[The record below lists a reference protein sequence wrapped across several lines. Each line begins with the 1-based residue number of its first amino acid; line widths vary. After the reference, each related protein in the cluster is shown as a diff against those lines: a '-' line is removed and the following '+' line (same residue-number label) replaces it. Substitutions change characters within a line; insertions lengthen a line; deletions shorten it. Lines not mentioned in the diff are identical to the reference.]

1 LYRAPWLHT
10 TSTDAL
16 LRFFGLSAA
25 RGIQF
30 VYGGQRKGPSCKQN
44 SPSQKLSLKS
54 ANITSQLLSQR
65 LQQVQQQRRLQQE
78 QQRLQQEQ
86 QRLQQEQQ
94 RQRLLQQRQQLQQE
108 LLWLLQLLLWLLLQ
122 HLSKQPNRAKRQE
135 REIQQFSS
143 YGKPPSKT
151 YENLTG
157 TPQRMQ

>member
-1 LYRAPWLHT
+1 
-10 TSTDAL
+10 
-16 LRFFGLSAA
+16 LRCFGWSAA
-25 RGIQF
+25 LGIQF

-44 SPSQKLSLKS
+44 SPYQKLSLKS

-65 LQQVQQQRRLQQE
+65 LQQVQQQ
-78 QQRLQQEQ
+78 QRLQQEQ

-94 RQRLLQQRQQLQQE
+94 RQQQEQLLQQRQQLQQE

>member
-1 LYRAPWLHT
+1 LGYFAW
-10 TSTDAL
+10 
-16 LRFFGLSAA
+16 SAA
-25 RGIQF
+25 RGIQCVF
-30 VYGGQRKGPSCKQN
+30 GGQRKGPFCKQN

-65 LQQVQQQRRLQQE
+65 LQQVQQRQRRLQE
-78 QQRLQQEQ
+78 QLRLQQRQ
-86 QRLQQEQQ
+86 QQEQLQLQQ
-94 RQRLLQQRQQLQQE
+94 RQRLLQLRQQLQQE
-108 LLWLLQLLLWLLLQ
+108 LLWLLLWLLLQ

>member
-1 LYRAPWLHT
+1 MCFYHCC
-10 TSTDAL
+10 
-16 LRFFGLSAA
+16 
-25 RGIQF
+25 
-30 VYGGQRKGPSCKQN
+30 GQRKGPFCKQN

-65 LQQVQQQRRLQQE
+65 LQQVQQRQRRLQE
-78 QQRLQQEQ
+78 QLRLQQRQ
-86 QRLQQEQQ
+86 QQEQLQLQQ
-94 RQRLLQQRQQLQQE
+94 RQRLLQLRQQLQQV

-157 TPQRMQ
+157 TPQRLQ

>member
-1 LYRAPWLHT
+1 L
-10 TSTDAL
+10 
-16 LRFFGLSAA
+16 GLSAA

-30 VYGGQRKGPSCKQN
+30 VYDGQRKGPSCKQN

-65 LQQVQQQRRLQQE
+65 LQQVQQQ
-78 QQRLQQEQ
+78 QRLQQVQQ

-94 RQRLLQQRQQLQQE
+94 RQQQEQLQRLLQQLQQE
-108 LLWLLQLLLWLLLQ
+108 LQRLLQLLLWLLLQ

>member
-1 LYRAPWLHT
+1 L
-10 TSTDAL
+10 
-16 LRFFGLSAA
+16 GLSAGL
-25 RGIQF
+25 GIQF
-30 VYGGQRKGPSCKQN
+30 VCGGQRKGPSCKQN
-44 SPSQKLSLKS
+44 SPYQKLSLKS

-65 LQQVQQQRRLQQE
+65 LQQVQQQ
-78 QQRLQQEQ
+78 QRLQQVQQQ
-86 QRLQQEQQ
+86 QRQQQEQLQ
-94 RQRLLQQRQQLQQE
+94 LQQLQRLLQLRQQLQQE

>member
-1 LYRAPWLHT
+1 L
-10 TSTDAL
+10 
-16 LRFFGLSAA
+16 GLSAA
-25 RGIQF
+25 PGIQF
-30 VYGGQRKGPSCKQN
+30 VYDGQRKGPSCKQN
-44 SPSQKLSLKS
+44 SPYQKLSLKS

-65 LQQVQQQRRLQQE
+65 LQQVQQQ
-78 QQRLQQEQ
+78 QRLQQEQ
-86 QRLQQEQQ
+86 QRLQQEQ
-94 RQRLLQQRQQLQQE
+94 LLQQRQQLQQE
-108 LLWLLQLLLWLLLQ
+108 LLWLLLLLLWLLLQ

>member
-1 LYRAPWLHT
+1 LGYFAW
-10 TSTDAL
+10 
-16 LRFFGLSAA
+16 SAA
-25 RGIQF
+25 RGIQR
-30 VYGGQRKGPSCKQN
+30 VYCGQRKGPFCKQN
-44 SPSQKLSLKS
+44 SPYQKLSLKS

-65 LQQVQQQRRLQQE
+65 LQQVQQQQRLQQE

-94 RQRLLQQRQQLQQE
+94 RQRLLQLRQQLQQE
-108 LLWLLQLLLWLLLQ
+108 LLWLLLWLLLQ

>member
-1 LYRAPWLHT
+1 M
-10 TSTDAL
+10 
-16 LRFFGLSAA
+16 GLSAA
-25 RGIQF
+25 PGIQF
-30 VYGGQRKGPSCKQN
+30 VYDGQRKGPSCKQN
-44 SPSQKLSLKS
+44 SPYQKLSLKS

-65 LQQVQQQRRLQQE
+65 LQQVQQQ
-78 QQRLQQEQ
+78 QRLQQVQ
-86 QRLQQEQQ
+86 QRLLQEQQ
-94 RQRLLQQRQQLQQE
+94 RQQQEQLLQQRQQLQQE
-108 LLWLLQLLLWLLLQ
+108 LLWLLLLLLWLLLQ

>member
-1 LYRAPWLHT
+1 
-10 TSTDAL
+10 
-16 LRFFGLSAA
+16 LRRSGWSAA

-30 VYGGQRKGPSCKQN
+30 VYGRQRKGPSCKQN

-65 LQQVQQQRRLQQE
+65 LQQVQQQRLQQE
-78 QQRLQQEQ
+78 QQQRQQQEQ
-86 QRLQQEQQ
+86 LQLQQ
-94 RQRLLQQRQQLQQE
+94 RQRLLQLRQQLQQE
-108 LLWLLQLLLWLLLQ
+108 LLWLLLLLLWLLLQ

>member
-1 LYRAPWLHT
+1 
-10 TSTDAL
+10 
-16 LRFFGLSAA
+16 LRCFGWSAA
-25 RGIQF
+25 RGIQR
-30 VYGGQRKGPSCKQN
+30 VYSGQRKGPFCKQN
-44 SPSQKLSLKS
+44 SPFQKLSLKS
-54 ANITSQLLSQR
+54 ANITSQLLSRR
-65 LQQVQQQRRLQQE
+65 LQQVQQ

-86 QRLQQEQQ
+86 QQRQQQEQLQ
-94 RQRLLQQRQQLQQE
+94 LQQLQRLLQLRQQLQQE
-108 LLWLLQLLLWLLLQ
+108 LLWLLLWLLLQ

>member
-1 LYRAPWLHT
+1 L
-10 TSTDAL
+10 
-16 LRFFGLSAA
+16 GLSAA
-25 RGIQF
+25 PGIQF
-30 VYGGQRKGPSCKQN
+30 VYDGQRKGPSCKQN
-44 SPSQKLSLKS
+44 SPYQKLSLKS

-65 LQQVQQQRRLQQE
+65 LQQVQQQ
-78 QQRLQQEQ
+78 QRLQQEQ

-94 RQRLLQQRQQLQQE
+94 RQQQEQLQRLLQQLQQE
-108 LLWLLQLLLWLLLQ
+108 LQRLLQLLLWLLLQ

>member
-1 LYRAPWLHT
+1 LYRALWLHT
-10 TSTDAL
+10 TRTDAL
-16 LRFFGLSAA
+16 LRCFGWSAA

-30 VYGGQRKGPSCKQN
+30 VYGRQRKGPSCKQN
-44 SPSQKLSLKS
+44 SPYQKLSLKS

-65 LQQVQQQRRLQQE
+65 LQQVQQQ
-78 QQRLQQEQ
+78 QRLQQEQ
-86 QRLQQEQQ
+86 QQRQQQEQLQ
-94 RQRLLQQRQQLQQE
+94 LQQLQRLLQLRQQLQQE

>member
-1 LYRAPWLHT
+1 LGYFAW
-10 TSTDAL
+10 
-16 LRFFGLSAA
+16 SAA
-25 RGIQF
+25 RGIQCVF
-30 VYGGQRKGPSCKQN
+30 GGQRKGLSCKQN
-44 SPSQKLSLKS
+44 SPYQKLSLKS
-54 ANITSQLLSQR
+54 ANITSQLPSQR
-65 LQQVQQQRRLQQE
+65 LQQVQQQQRLQQE
-78 QQRLQQEQ
+78 QQQRLQQEQQ

-94 RQRLLQQRQQLQQE
+94 RQRLLQLRQQLQQE
-108 LLWLLQLLLWLLLQ
+108 LLWLLLWLLLQ

>member
-1 LYRAPWLHT
+1 MFRLERRARHPTCHG
-10 TSTDAL
+10 
-16 LRFFGLSAA
+16 R
-25 RGIQF
+25 
-30 VYGGQRKGPSCKQN
+30 QRKGPSCKQN
-44 SPSQKLSLKS
+44 SPYQKLSLKS

-65 LQQVQQQRRLQQE
+65 LQQVQQQ
-78 QQRLQQEQ
+78 QRLQQVQ
-86 QRLQQEQQ
+86 QRRQQQEQLQLQQQ
-94 RQRLLQQRQQLQQE
+94 RQRLLQQRQQQE
-108 LLWLLQLLLWLLLQ
+108 QLLWLLQLLLWLLLQ